1 MQVADALDEIRVR
14 NARIERGER
23 GLKEEDAIAAVRDTV
38 EEERL
43 RAEREDEEAARRAF
57 AEATARAE
65 IPGKDAE
72 ADGHVDDGRKKSVP
86 DSKLMAPP
94 PPPTFER
101 KKIVKKP
108 LVPGLVK
115 KAEPVRPALPP
126 TASLGLA
133 GYDSDSD

>member
-1 MQVADALDEIRVR
+1 
-14 NARIERGER
+14 
-23 GLKEEDAIAAVRDTV
+23 LKEEEAIAAVRDTM

-57 AEATARAE
+57 AEANARAE
-65 IPGKDAE
+65 KPNGETQLNAHINGS
-72 ADGHVDDGRKKSVP
+72 RSKSIP
-86 DSKLMAPP
+86 DSMPMPPP

-101 KKIVKKP
+101 KKTVKKP

-115 KAEPVRPALPP
+115 KAEPVRPDPP
-126 TASLGLA
+126 PAATLGLA